1 MGNISPNSSIIIAIG
16 RIIISLEIISELIKN
31 TVANEV
37 ARIFDRFVPISIT
50 ERYSGFLSKID
61 DASFVYRY
69 SRAVHKINKLLFRTS
84 KTNYQ
89 KVKAAVLS
97 RYENT

>member
-1 MGNISPNSSIIIAIG
+1 MY
-16 RIIISLEIISELIKN
+16 
-31 TVANEV
+31 VC
-37 ARIFDRFVPISIT
+37 IFAKLLFKISINQ
-50 ERYSGFLSKID
+50 LKID
-61 DASFVYRY
+61 NASFVYRY
-69 SRAVHKINKLLFRTS
+69 SRAVLTINKLLFRTS

>member
-1 MGNISPNSSIIIAIG
+1 M
-16 RIIISLEIISELIKN
+16 K
-31 TVANEV
+31 
-37 ARIFDRFVPISIT
+37 ISINQ
-50 ERYSGFLSKID
+50 LKID
-61 DASFVYRY
+61 NASFVYRY
-69 SRAVHKINKLLFRTS
+69 SRAVLTINKLLFRTS

>member
-1 MGNISPNSSIIIAIG
+1 MYVSMFAIYY
-16 RIIISLEIISELIKN
+16 
-31 TVANEV
+31 
-37 ARIFDRFVPISIT
+37 IFQWKLSFKISINQ
-50 ERYSGFLSKID
+50 LKVD
-61 DASFVYRY
+61 NASFVYRY
-69 SRAVHKINKLLFRTS
+69 SRAVLKINKLLFRTS

>member
-1 MGNISPNSSIIIAIG
+1 MMSKLFRCNCHQW
-16 RIIISLEIISELIKN
+16 K
-31 TVANEV
+31 
-37 ARIFDRFVPISIT
+37 
-50 ERYSGFLSKID
+50 LSFKTSMNQLKID
-61 DASFVYRY
+61 NASFVYRY
-69 SRAVHKINKLLFRTS
+69 SRAVLKTNKLLFRTS

>member
-1 MGNISPNSSIIIAIG
+1 MNQ
-16 RIIISLEIISELIKN
+16 L
-31 TVANEV
+31 
-37 ARIFDRFVPISIT
+37 
-50 ERYSGFLSKID
+50 KID
-61 DASFVYRY
+61 NASFVYRY
-69 SRAVHKINKLLFRTS
+69 SRAVLKINKLLFRTS